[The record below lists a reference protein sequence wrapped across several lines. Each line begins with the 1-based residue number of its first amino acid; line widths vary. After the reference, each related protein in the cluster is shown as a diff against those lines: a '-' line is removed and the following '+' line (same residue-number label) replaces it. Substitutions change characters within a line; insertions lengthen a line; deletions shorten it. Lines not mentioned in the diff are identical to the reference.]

1 MTEKYNREKKRK
13 GRKYILRNESQ
24 TEQIIYRLKNIFIR
38 NIVKDLRFIA
48 ICLRNNL
55 LMLHNLH

>member
-13 GRKYILRNESQ
+13 GRKYISRNKSQ
-24 TEQIIYRLKNIFIR
+24 TEIIYRLKNIFIR
-38 NIVKDLRFIA
+38 NIVKDVRFIA

>member
-13 GRKYILRNESQ
+13 GRKYISRNKSQ
-24 TEQIIYRLKNIFIR
+24 TEIIYRLKNIFIR

>member
-13 GRKYILRNESQ
+13 GQKYILRNESQ